1 MNILKVLLSPL
12 SIIYWM
18 ITSTRNKAFDLGLLK
33 QYKSKTP
40 LISVGN
46 LSMGGT
52 GKTPHVSYITSLLS
66 NHKVAIISRGY
77 GRKRK
82 DLIIADSRI

>member
-18 ITSTRNKAFDLGLLK
+18 ITSIRNIAFNLGLLK

-40 LISVGN
+40 VISVGN

-52 GKTPHVSYITSLLS
+52 GKTPHVSYLTGFLS
-66 NHKVAIISRGY
+66 K
-77 GRKRK
+77 KRLPSSVGVMEEK
-82 DLIIADSRI
+82 EKT